1 MPEYFAFSLSFAIAT
16 YAAMVGMG
24 GGSVLVP
31 ILMVVFHDR
40 IEVVAA
46 TSLLVVFFASLS
58 GSLANFRARRIDY
71 LSTAVLLVPALI
83 AGYLAPM
90 ATAYIPRVV
99 FGPVFALAL
108 AAGGVKL
115 LRHRETVSL
124 SELEA
129 DEESPTGPK
138 SGFHRRIVDAEGRAY
153 EYAYSAPVGMAVN
166 AAIAFLS
173 NLLGIGGGVLRVPAF
188 MKLLRFPS
196 GIATATSQ
204 FIILLVSAAGVAAH
218 VRAGNVQ
225 MPAVG
230 GAAGY
235 VWLAAIGVLVVSA
248 VWQPRPGGAS
258 RWLLGGLGVVAMLG
272 MALPVLT
279 GAVGGTLA
287 DHGMTIPLLVLG
299 GILGGQVGARV
310 GAEIHAATS
319 ITTGAWLRGKLGF
332 PWLHASNVPVVLRR
346 FITAGTPQL
355 LMQRLLA
362 LGLVAM
368 GAWVMFSTAGPV
380 IVPHLR

>member
-46 TSLLVVFFASLS
+46 TSLLVVFSASLS

-71 LSTAVLLVPALI
+71 VSTAVLLGPALI
-83 AGYLAPM
+83 AGYFAPL
-90 ATAYIPRVV
+90 ATAHIPKIV

-108 AAGGVKL
+108 AAGGIKL
-115 LRHRETVSL
+115 LRHREQVSL
-124 SELEA
+124 ADLDSSEATGETA
-129 DEESPTGPK
+129 SP
-138 SGFHRRIVDAEGRAY
+138 GFRRRIVDAEGRAY
-153 EYAYSAPVGMAVN
+153 EYSYSAPVGMAVN
-166 AAIAFLS
+166 AGIAFLS

-204 FIILLVSAAGVAAH
+204 FMILLVSAAGVVAH

-225 MPAVG
+225 APALG
-230 GAAGY
+230 GATGY
-235 VWLAAIGVLVVSA
+235 VWLAAAAVLALST
-248 VWQPRPGGAS
+248 VWRPRLVGAGP
-258 RWLLGGLGVVAMLG
+258 WLLGAFAAIAVAGLV
-272 MALPVLT
+272 LPVLT

-287 DHGMTIPLLVLG
+287 EHPLTIPLLVLG

-310 GAEIHAATS
+310 GAEIHGATT
-319 ITTGAWLRGKLGF
+319 ITTGHWLRSKLGA
-332 PWLHASNVPVVLRR
+332 PWLHASNVPVVLRPYL
-346 FITAGTPQL
+346 TAGTPQL
-355 LMQRLLA
+355 LMQRILA

-368 GAWVMFSTAGPV
+368 GMWGMYSTAAPAV
-380 IVPHLR
+380 LPQLR

>member
-90 ATAYIPRVV
+90 ATAYIPRIV

-108 AAGGVKL
+108 AAGGFKL
-115 LRHRETVSL
+115 LRHRESVSL

-129 DEESPTGPK
+129 DATDAPK
-138 SGFHRRIVDAEGRAY
+138 TSGFRRRIVDAEGRAY
-153 EYAYSAPVGMAVN
+153 EYAYSAPVGMAAN
-166 AAIAFLS
+166 AGIAFLS

-204 FIILLVSAAGVAAH
+204 FMILLVSAAGVAAH

-225 MPAVG
+225 LPALG
-230 GAAGY
+230 GSPGY
-235 VWLAAIGVLVVSA
+235 VWLSALGVLVVSA
-248 VWQPRPGGAS
+248 VWQPRPGGAG
-258 RWLLGGLGVVAMLG
+258 RWLLGGLALVAVVG
-272 MALPVLT
+272 MVAPVLT

-287 DHGMTIPLLVLG
+287 EHPLTIPLLVLG
-299 GILGGQVGARV
+299 GILGGQVGARI

-319 ITTGAWLRGKLGF
+319 ITTGAWLRARLGF
-332 PWLHASNVPVVLRR
+332 PWLHASNVPIALRR

-355 LMQRLLA
+355 LMQRILA

-368 GAWVMFSTAGPV
+368 GAWVMFSTAGPA
-380 IVPHLR
+380 ILPHLR

>member
-31 ILMVVFHDR
+31 VLMVVFHDR

-46 TSLLVVFFASLS
+46 TSLLVVFSASLS
-58 GSLANFRARRIDY
+58 GSLSNLRARRIDY
-71 LSTAVLLVPALI
+71 LSTAVLLGPALV
-83 AGYLAPM
+83 AGYFAPL
-90 ATAYIPRVV
+90 ATARIPKIV

-115 LRHRETVSL
+115 LRHREPVSMG
-124 SELEA
+124 ELEA
-129 DEESPTGPK
+129 DDPTDGAPR
-138 SGFHRRIVDAEGRAY
+138 SGFRRRIVDAEGRAY

-166 AAIAFLS
+166 AGIAFLS

-188 MKLLRFPS
+188 MKLLRFPA

-204 FIILLVSAAGVAAH
+204 FMILLVAGAGVVAH
-218 VRAGNVQ
+218 VRVGNVQ
-225 MPAVG
+225 APTFG
-230 GAAGY
+230 GASGY
-235 VWLAAIGVLVVSA
+235 VWLGALAALALSA
-248 VWQPRPGGAS
+248 LWQPRPGGAG
-258 RWLLGGLGVVAMLG
+258 RWLLGTLGIVAAAGLL
-272 MALPVLT
+272 LPVLT

-287 DHGMTIPLLVLG
+287 EHPLTIPLLVLG

-319 ITTGAWLRGKLGF
+319 VTTGFWLRSKLGWS
-332 PWLHASNVPVVLRR
+332 WLHASNVPVVLQR

-355 LMQRLLA
+355 LMQRILA

-368 GAWVMFSTAGPV
+368 GAWVMYSTAAPAV
-380 IVPHLR
+380 LPRLR